1 MSVSETA
8 WPQVDGY
15 ILSVYVS
22 LFPGFLG
29 EFNFL
34 VTQQTSQSYSGR
46 PVVTA
51 GQQQQRQGRNAAGG
65 GGGML
70 ADLQRKWRRG
80 LSHFRGW
87 GAEFGRRSVA
97 VALWRDEEEG
107 EQAQEEGWAR
117 YLGLVPAKPGLW
129 HAAFLKIN
137 TTVFPFSSPA
147 CEPLQLLDFTT
158 QPHTHT
164 YTHRLA
170 FLVP

>member
-1 MSVSETA
+1 MAT
-8 WPQVDGY
+8 
-15 ILSVYVS
+15 
-22 LFPGFLG
+22 
-29 EFNFL
+29 
-34 VTQQTSQSYSGR
+34 SGR
-46 PVVTA
+46 IHFVRLRILVPGVLGRVQFSSNSGDVTELFWPA
-51 GQQQQRQGRNAAGG
+51 SCDSRPATATPGQECCGGRRV
-65 GGGML
+65 L

-87 GAEFGRRSVA
+87 GAEFGRSSVA
-97 VALWRDEEEG
+97 VALWRDEEER

-158 QPHTHT
+158 QPLTHTHI
-164 YTHRLA
+164 YTLA

>member
-1 MSVSETA
+1 MLRGV
-8 WPQVDGY
+8 VVVG
-15 ILSVYVS
+15 
-22 LFPGFLG
+22 GF
-29 EFNFL
+29 
-34 VTQQTSQSYSGR
+34 
-46 PVVTA
+46 
-51 GQQQQRQGRNAAGG
+51 
-65 GGGML
+65 

-80 LSHFRGW
+80 LSHFTGW

-97 VALWRDEEEG
+97 VALWRDEEER

-164 YTHRLA
+164 HTHTCLSSPISLIRFVIFCSQFSMDVSLHVMINNRQAYT
-170 FLVP
+170 FF